1 MGGGR
6 NPELARV
13 IAKRM
18 RALREAR
25 GESQEEVGF
34 RSGLHR
40 TEISQIERGL
50 RVPRLDTLLKLAGAL
65 EVPVGELAG
74 PLAWEPGS
82 YLSGRFTVEAGGE
95 GR

>member
-1 MGGGR
+1 MVGSD
-6 NPELARV
+6 EIARIV
-13 IAKRM
+13 GEQVKAR
-18 RALREAR
+18 RAER
-25 GESQEEVGF
+25 GENQEEVSL

-65 EVPVGELAG
+65 EVPVGELVG

-82 YLSGRFTVEAGGE
+82 YLSGRFTVEPGGE